1 MNINRDYM
9 IIINCD
15 FSSPHIGDRFQL
27 VERDTPPCF
36 KRHDLNSANL
46 IIVLT
51 GINDPTLT
59 LTMGL
64 ASPNGEVDTYTPE
77 LIDIKD
83 DVYFYEVKL
92 KNKVLQEVGVHRYQF
107 FVSDGTRKISSAIG
121 KLKVEQ
127 CL

>member
-1 MNINRDYM
+1 M

-15 FSSPHIGDRFQL
+15 FSSPNIGDRFQL
-27 VERDTPPCF
+27 VERDTPPRF

-51 GINDPTLT
+51 GFEPGLE

-77 LIDIKD
+77 LFDIKD

-92 KNKVLQEVGVHRYQF
+92 KNKVLQEIGVHRYQF
-107 FVSDGTRKISSAIG
+107 FVSDGKAKISSAIG

>member
-27 VERDTPPCF
+27 VKRDTPLRF

-46 IIVLT
+46 IIVVT
-51 GINDPTLT
+51 GFAPGLT

-107 FVSDGTRKISSAIG
+107 FVSDGKAKISSAIG